1 MNRQINLL
9 INGKGGLRSFSY
21 RKRTIIPGNAKTPG
35 LSSYVCLRAPRRLR
49 VPFPDLMMPLLCAAA
64 SVRD

>member
-21 RKRTIIPGNAKTPG
+21 RKRTTIPHKQSIGAQ
-35 LSSYVCLRAPRRLR
+35 A
-49 VPFPDLMMPLLCAAA
+49 
-64 SVRD
+64 

>member
-21 RKRTIIPGNAKTPG
+21 RKRTIIPHKQSIGAQAYNDSGNARQQLQIQLACKA
-35 LSSYVCLRAPRRLR
+35 LEHSCELQS
-49 VPFPDLMMPLLCAAA
+49 
-64 SVRD
+64 